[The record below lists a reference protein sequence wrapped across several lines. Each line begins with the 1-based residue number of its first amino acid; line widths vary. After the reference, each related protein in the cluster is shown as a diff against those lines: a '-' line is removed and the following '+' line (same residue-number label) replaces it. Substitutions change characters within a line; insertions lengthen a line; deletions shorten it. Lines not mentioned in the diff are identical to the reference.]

1 MVTKMQLSQVHS
13 KLFHD
18 SESLSDSLQ
27 IITKKIDKLK
37 MDIKEVKFDITGE
50 SYYVIVHT
58 TGESFFPRCCIF
70 SKPQLD
76 FLKKILTSIVLSGN
90 GMIGKID
97 ALNSCKSMSKS
108 DADEALLRFEEEKV
122 LAETKEG
129 GICLTPLAVAEFGP
143 FFNSCFSDNLST
155 CDLCKQLVFVGKTCD
170 KDTCGLKYHYH
181 CVAKWMVKRSVC
193 PSCSTDWT
201 VDTQADTE

>member
-1 MVTKMQLSQVHS
+1 MVRKMELAKVHGQL
-13 KLFHD
+13 FND

-27 IITKKIDKLK
+27 VLTKKIDRLK

-50 SYYVIVHT
+50 SYYVIVHM

-76 FLKKILTSIVLSGN
+76 FLKKILTSIVLSNN
-90 GMIGKID
+90 GTIGKID

-108 DADEALLRFEEEKV
+108 DADEALSLFEEEKI
-122 LAETKEG
+122 LMEINEG
-129 GICLTPLAVAEFGP
+129 KITLTPLAVVEFGP
-143 FFNSCFSDNLST
+143 FFNSCFADNLST
-155 CDLCKQLVFVGKTCD
+155 CDLCKQLVFVGRVCD

-181 CVAKWMVKRSVC
+181 CAAKWMVKRSDC
-193 PSCSTDWT
+193 PGCGFEWT
-201 VDTQADTE
+201 VDMQADTE